1 MEELDKTKLKN
12 VLKVPLGGFRGKKI
26 KELSPS
32 QRFNVTQNKTKV
44 PLGGFRGKKIKELS
58 PSQRF
63 NVTQNKTKSPLWGI

>member
-12 VLKVPLGGFRGKKI
+12 VLKVPPGGFRGKKI

-44 PLGGFRGKKIKELS
+44 PLGGFRGKKYENEKIYYSVTTFFNAFPKSLL
-58 PSQRF
+58 PS
-63 NVTQNKTKSPLWGI
+63 